1 MCIMQPALTYTIH
14 GFKYLWKLNGK
25 LHNTTTTVTNKQQQQ
40 KTPPQMRL
48 HVVTFVLWW

>member
-25 LHNTTTTVTNKQQQQ
+25 LHNTTNSNKQQQYQ
-40 KTPPQMRL
+40 KRTPPEMRL
-48 HVVTFVLWW
+48 HVVTFVLW